1 MGYRMSA
8 FARGFTVAAMTAF
21 CVGCADKH
29 PQGPAAPAE
38 QGDGHPEGGHAP
50 NHAVEH
56 DGHDAHA
63 ESSHSG
69 ETHAHASEA
78 LTEKDVD
85 LPANVSLGAL
95 RLETLYDEIANQL
108 EQKHLER
115 VHRIAEEMA
124 IVAKSIK
131 ILAANEV
138 ADDKLTEVGRLCNE
152 IAGYYEP
159 LDEAADA
166 GRTAETA
173 EIHEKMG
180 KAIERLS
187 QLTR

>member
-8 FARGFTVAAMTAF
+8 FSLCFTATAMTAL
-21 CVGCADKH
+21 CVGCADKL
-29 PQGPAAPAE
+29 PQGPAAPAK

-50 NHAVEH
+50 DHAVEH

-69 ETHAHASEA
+69 ETHAHVSEA

-85 LPANVSLGAL
+85 LPANAALGVS
-95 RLETLYDEIANQL
+95 RLETLHVEIANQI

-115 VHRIAEEMA
+115 VHHIAEEMA
-124 IVAKSIK
+124 IVAKNIK
-131 ILAANEV
+131 KLAANEV
-138 ADDKLTEVGRLCNE
+138 AEKKLTEVGRLCNE

-159 LDEAADA
+159 LDEAANA